1 MKGGSSTTDAHQL
14 FDIVLDITKLYQT
27 NTYIFNHFVAQI
39 LYLSNRA
46 RWYIQLA
53 VSFLCTILIE
63 PDTDDHMYLARMKN
77 YIQVT
82 ISLPLILSKDKYR
95 NIKWYVDAAFAVHND
110 TQSHTGWFMTMKK
123 WGAYVYSIKQ
133 ILSTNI
139 STEAN
144 IVGVNDFLTQEI
156 RAWYFLKEKGYEIN
170 ENVIYQD
177 NESVIRLEKNSIQS
191 SSKWK
196 IHINIRFYLITDRIT
211 KNETSM

>member
-1 MKGGSSTTDAHQL
+1 MRDT
-14 FDIVLDITKLYQT
+14 
-27 NTYIFNHFVAQI
+27 
-39 LYLSNRA
+39 
-46 RWYIQLA
+46 
-53 VSFLCTILIE
+53 
-63 PDTDDHMYLARMKN
+63 DTDDHECVARVKN

-82 ISLPLILSKDKYR
+82 IGLTLNPLNRQVQEHKVVCWCRIS
-95 NIKWYVDAAFAVHND
+95 VHND
-110 TQSHTGWFMTMKK
+110 TQSHTGGFMTMGK

-144 IVGVNDFLTQEI
+144 IVGVNDFLTQVI